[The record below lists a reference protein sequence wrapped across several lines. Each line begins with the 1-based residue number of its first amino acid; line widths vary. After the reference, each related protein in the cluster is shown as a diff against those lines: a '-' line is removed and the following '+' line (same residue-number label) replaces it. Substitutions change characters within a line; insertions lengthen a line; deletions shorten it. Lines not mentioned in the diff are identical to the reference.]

1 MKLQW
6 KSRVYFWEREYKI
19 LLISESLSYQS
30 QCSEMIEQTLLT
42 AEDSKKIF
50 SFKDLDWKNNI
61 LVAEEKINLFSEK
74 IIKKVLQE
82 K

>member
-50 SFKDLDWKNNI
+50 FSEDLNWKDNI
-61 LVAEEKINLFSEK
+61 LVTEEKVSLFSKK
-74 IIKKVLQE
+74 ITKKAL
-82 K
+82 